1 MLISNRKLIGFSV
14 LVGIVFAG
22 VLITTHYE
30 SNSKAIIQ
38 PATSIKL
45 GVFDGERAMRDLE
58 FQVSLSPRTPGSKSH
73 EIVRNWIIEQLK
85 LNGWSTKIQPDVYN
99 SQPIYNLIGNYAED
113 APYILIGA
121 HYDSR
126 LYADKD
132 SDPSLINQ
140 AVPGAN
146 DGASGVSVLLE
157 LARTIPEESRKNIWL
172 VFFDAE
178 DQGRINGWDWIL
190 GSQSFVNQIP
200 SLPEKVVIIDMVGD
214 KDLQLYYESNSDA
227 KLQQEIWNIGA
238 ESGYQKIFHQ
248 QYKHTI
254 LDDHIPFAKRG
265 IPSIDLIDF
274 DYSYWHTTQDL
285 TDKVSADSLQAVG
298 TTLLRWIAE
307 Q

>member
-1 MLISNRKLIGFSV
+1 MIKIRKFVGYPVLIGLS
-14 LVGIVFAG
+14 LAG
-22 VLITTHYE
+22 VLILSIYE
-30 SNSKAIIQ
+30 YISKAIFQ
-38 PATSIKL
+38 PVNSYEL
-45 GVFDGERAMRDLE
+45 GVFDSERAMRDLE
-58 FQVSLSPRTPGSKSH
+58 YQVSLSPRTPGSKSH

-85 LNGWSTKIQPDVYN
+85 LNGWSTKIQSDMYGN
-99 SQPIYNLIGNYAED
+99 QPIYNLIGNYGED
-113 APYILIGA
+113 VPYILIGA

-126 LYADKD
+126 FFSDQD
-132 SDPSLINQ
+132 PDPSLMNQ

-178 DQGRINGWDWIL
+178 DQGRINGWDWII
-190 GSQSFVNQIP
+190 GSQSFANQIP
-200 SLPEKVVIIDMVGD
+200 SLPQKVIILDMVGD

-227 KLQQEIWNIGA
+227 KLQQEIWDIAA
-238 ESGYQKIFHQ
+238 ESGYQNTFQQ
-248 QYKHTI
+248 QYKHSI

-265 IPSIDLIDF
+265 IPSIDIIDF
-274 DYSYWHTTQDL
+274 DYPYWHTTQDL
-285 TDKVSADSLQAVG
+285 IDKVSAESLKAVG